1 MGYLINF
8 PLAALSNRRH
18 SATSEQNYRGTHA
31 SEFIIGSSFLLP
43 IFFGI
48 VLYFS
53 KLDFYH
59 QSFFAHGLS
68 VLIYNVVRIVFL
80 FLFAWLVYAPGSA
93 IAALITPDRIY
104 ATIPPIERA
113 IVGFGLGVA
122 VWEILMLLLG
132 EAGFYYRSIAAGVS
146 AVVLIASARHFGA
159 IVKVSY
165 RNSIH
170 LRRHVRISVVLS
182 IAAVLVASIVLL
194 LVRGLYPGGGHD
206 YYTHYFYY
214 YIQVLKNHGLAP
226 NDVWYHYYY
235 SRGYGLCFLGML
247 LTDPEAA
254 ELVTFC
260 CVTFAAIAVIA
271 LIDRVAPDS
280 FWPAGGALLYLLYNL
295 IPISRSMGGAFQEDH
310 ETVSALVVLLIWGLC
325 MAHRGSARPY
335 LYVTA
340 LVGVAATIIT
350 QPVGIVFTAYF
361 ALRSAV
367 AMLKRQWSTFS
378 RYALVTAV
386 IGLTLLGIYGLNY
399 AQTGLATDQPLGL
412 MLRFADI
419 SRLDGWGVI
428 PQLIIIMWTR
438 ENYKA
443 FLPTTPELLSFFLR
457 AAAFWP
463 LLAAYIVALG
473 TKYIPVAL
481 NGKNQSPT
489 DLLTDTTAESRRVP
503 DVLVCL
509 TSVLTV
515 LLVISLSVGQ
525 LQNVSFERFSSFY
538 IPLLVLLTAALCG
551 QLMLQPLK
559 IWQSVVLKRVLPLI
573 LVIGTI
579 ALWQSNYNW
588 ISRAENLVSSSVRFF
603 DGRYSLAD
611 AYGDQ
616 DAQASYGGINPE
628 AAAAWRHAEAG
639 SPIWSTNIGS
649 YCMIPGCWIE
659 SVVSFK
665 ISPHLVQI
673 LTGSPEQAKR
683 LLQEAGINY
692 FLIIKSEQLIDVL
705 VYSRLFAANN
715 ISQYLGIKWTDGN
728 AFLLTW
734 IGPNTA
740 PIGPDFLTVYNGL
753 LARPEHRW
761 FLYRELVEQ
770 IATATQRLRSK
781 PWGAEPDLLWRSPTP
796 ATRPAS

>member
-1 MGYLINF
+1 MGYL
-8 PLAALSNRRH
+8 SNLPFAVLNNRSR
-18 SATSEQNYRGTHA
+18 SANVEQPGRGARA
-31 SEFIIGSSFLLP
+31 SEFILGCSILLP
-43 IFFGI
+43 IFLGI
-48 VLYFS
+48 VVYFS
-53 KLDFYH
+53 KVDFYH
-59 QSFFAHGLS
+59 QSFFPRGLG
-68 VLIYNVVRIVFL
+68 VPVYNTARIVFL
-80 FLFAWLVYAPGSA
+80 FLFAWLIYAPGSA
-93 IAALITPDRIY
+93 IARLITPDRIY

-113 IVGFGLGVA
+113 IVGFGLGVGA
-122 VWEILMLLLG
+122 WEILMLLLG
-132 EAGFYYRSIAAGVS
+132 EADLYYRSIAVGMS
-146 AVVLIASARHFGA
+146 AFVLIASAGHFGA
-159 IVKVSY
+159 IVRAGY
-165 RNSIH
+165 RNSVR
-170 LRRHVRISVVLS
+170 LRRDVRMSLVLS
-182 IAAVLVASIVLL
+182 IVAVVVASIVLL

-260 CVTFAAIAVIA
+260 CVTFAAVALIA
-271 LIDRVAPDS
+271 LIDRVAPNS

-295 IPISRSMGGAFQEDH
+295 IPISRSAGGSFQADH

-335 LYVTA
+335 LYVTTLA
-340 LVGVAATIIT
+340 GVAATIIT

-386 IGLTLLGIYGLNY
+386 IGLTVLGIYGLNY
-399 AQTGLATDQPLGL
+399 AQTGLATDQPLDL
-412 MLRFADI
+412 MLRFANI
-419 SRLDGWGVI
+419 SRLDDWGVI
-428 PQLIIIMWTR
+428 PQLVIIMWGR

-443 FLPTTPELLSFFLR
+443 FLPTTLQLLGFFLR

-463 LLAAYIVALG
+463 LLAAFIVALG
-473 TKYIPVAL
+473 IKYIPVAL
-481 NGKNQSPT
+481 NGKDRSPT
-489 DLLTDTTAESRRVP
+489 DLLRDTTAEPQRVS
-503 DVLVCL
+503 DVLICL
-509 TSVLTV
+509 TSVFTV
-515 LLVISLSVGQ
+515 LLAISLSVGRV
-525 LQNVSFERFSSFY
+525 QNVSFERFSSFY
-538 IPLLVLLTAALCG
+538 IPLLVLLTAALFG

-559 IWQSVVLKRVLPLI
+559 IWQSISLKRVLPLI
-573 LVIGTI
+573 LVMGTI

-588 ISRAENLVSSSVRFF
+588 ISRADKLLSRSVRFF

-616 DAQASYGGINPE
+616 DAQAFYGGINPE
-628 AAAAWRHAEAG
+628 AAAAWRHTEAG

-659 SVVSFK
+659 SVASFK
-665 ISPHLVQI
+665 MSPHLVQI
-673 LTGSPEQAKR
+673 LTGTPEEAKR

-692 FLIIKSEQLIDVL
+692 FLIIKSEELIDVL
-705 VYSRLFAANN
+705 VYSQLFAANN
-715 ISQYLGIKWTDGN
+715 IGQYLGVKWTDGN

-734 IGPNTA
+734 IGPNTV

-770 IATATQRLRSK
+770 IATATERLRSK
-781 PWGAEPDLLWRSPTP
+781 RWGAEPDLLWR
-796 ATRPAS
+796 